1 MSIFTSELAYLLII
15 VGLGLKTMFDEK
27 RNRLMVVRTSV
38 FSLVRHPVYLGSML
52 LYLGFIILSMSLI
65 AFAIWIIIIL
75 FYYYI
80 SRFEENLLINK
91 LGGEYLK
98 YMQDVPMFILLRP
111 LSVVQYL
118 LNRSSI

>member
-1 MSIFTSELAYLLII
+1 MLIPLFFRILVALPVLIISLII
-15 VGLGLKTMFDEK
+15 VGLGLKTMFGEK
-27 RNRLMVVRTSV
+27 RNKLMIVRTSV
-38 FSLVRHPVYLGSML
+38 FSLVRHPVYLGSIL

-98 YMQDVPMFILLRP
+98 YMQDVPMFIPRI
-111 LSVVQYL
+111 Q
-118 LNRSSI
+118 RK